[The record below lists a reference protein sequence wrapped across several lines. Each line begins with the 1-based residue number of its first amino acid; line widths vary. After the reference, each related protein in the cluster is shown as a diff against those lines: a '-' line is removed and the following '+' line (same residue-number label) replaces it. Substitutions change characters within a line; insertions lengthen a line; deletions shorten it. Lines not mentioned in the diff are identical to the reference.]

1 MKASAI
7 IFPLKSLSTCLD
19 NLTYFYGFYTE
30 PFRWTNLRSLLHTL
44 KLPPYYTFPSRFPMS
59 ISDSWCLKVKSQSTP
74 SQLPKL
80 SSTTTLSQS
89 YFASLFPSS
98 PNGKPTLLTCIIH
111 DHWPLCLINATS
123 QTPSHSEPLK
133 VHRVLTLLC
142 PLQTTPHTA
151 SRVNFLTDEMHTIPP
166 LKNSLCS
173 FRVECKPQIIY
184 KALHALAPATPTI
197 LPFSKYSPFFF
208 HAFLCLE

>member
-1 MKASAI
+1 MVFTQNLSGGHLTSGLYST
-7 IFPLKSLSTCLD
+7 PLNSLPTTHFHPDFLWAFQIHGV
-19 NLTYFYGFYTE
+19 L
-30 PFRWTNLRSLLHTL
+30 
-44 KLPPYYTFPSRFPMS
+44 
-59 ISDSWCLKVKSQSTP
+59 KSQSTP

-80 SSTTTLSQS
+80 SSTTTTLSQS
-89 YFASLFPSS
+89 YFASLSPSS
-98 PNGKPTLLTCIIH
+98 PNGKPTLLPCIIH
-111 DHWPLCLINATS
+111 DHWPLCLISATS

-142 PLQTTPHTA
+142 PLQITPHTA

-184 KALHALAPATPTI
+184 KALHALASATPTI